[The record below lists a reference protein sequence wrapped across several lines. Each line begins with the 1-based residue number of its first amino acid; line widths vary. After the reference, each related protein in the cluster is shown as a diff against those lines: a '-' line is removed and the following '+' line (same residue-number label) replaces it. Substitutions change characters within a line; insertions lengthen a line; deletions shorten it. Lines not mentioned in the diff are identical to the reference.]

1 MKKIRL
7 LFIAVTVAALMLVTT
22 ACKNP
27 VLDITWSE
35 LEGSGTYNS
44 IDNTSTIKLSGV
56 VELNIP
62 NVATEPISAKID
74 QWEYIISEGASIVL
88 YIHSAIS
95 YEVLGDY
102 TLDESGESSTFL
114 WLKIETVIPR
124 TGDIYNG
131 ANPDTVSL
139 TLEIVDSDDNV
150 YQLSAAASFQL
161 TRE

>member
-7 LFIAVTVAALMLVTT
+7 LFIAVTAAALLLGTT

-27 VLDITWSE
+27 VLDITWYE

-44 IDNTSTIKLSGV
+44 VDNTSTIKLSGGV
-56 VELNIP
+56 DLNIP
-62 NVATEPISAKID
+62 NVSTELMTADIE
-74 QWEYIISEGASIVL
+74 QWEFVISEGASVVL
-88 YIHSAIS
+88 YIPSSIS

-102 TLDESGESSTFL
+102 TFYKSKENSNFL
-114 WLKIETVIPR
+114 RLEIETVIPR
-124 TGDIYNG
+124 AGDIYNG

-139 TLEIVDSDDNV
+139 TLWIVDNDDNV
-150 YQLSAAASFQL
+150 YEVSAAAPFEL